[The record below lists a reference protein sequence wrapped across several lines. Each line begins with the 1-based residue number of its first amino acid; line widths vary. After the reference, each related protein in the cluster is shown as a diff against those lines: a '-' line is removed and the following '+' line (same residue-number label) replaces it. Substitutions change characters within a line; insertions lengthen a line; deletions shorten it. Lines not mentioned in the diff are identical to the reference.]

1 MSNSPQ
7 NNLEVLNERS
17 VRDPSVIQNDND
29 KDKIQK
35 DGSEPKITSPI
46 LKQRLNT
53 SKDVISSTEKTSPN
67 RTRSVSPQNSR
78 GEDKGAWP
86 DHDKKNAST
95 HSLPYESSNAT
106 PLGTS
111 KILASPDK
119 FEESQP
125 ENSARN
131 RQKDVESRTLQSIQ
145 PVPYSDAVILPKR
158 YVLLLMLFLGFAVIY
173 SLRVNI
179 NVAIVAMVNNKTVM
193 GKDGKIE
200 VFVSF
205 FLTVLLL
212 YGLANVHLFQD
223 VLLEFQSS
231 DRLKFLCRF

>member
-7 NNLEVLNERS
+7 NNLEALKERS
-17 VRDPSVIQNDND
+17 VRDAGIIQNDNE

-35 DGSEPKITSPI
+35 DGNEPKITSPI

-53 SKDVISSTEKTSPN
+53 SNAAISSTGKTSPN

-78 GEDKGAWP
+78 EEGKGAWP
-86 DHDKKNAST
+86 DYDKRNEST

-111 KILASPDK
+111 KILASADK
-119 FEESQP
+119 SEEPQLES
-125 ENSARN
+125 STRN
-131 RQKDVESRTLQSIQ
+131 RQEDVESRTLQSIQ

-205 FLTVLLL
+205 SLTVLLL
-212 YGLANVHLFQD
+212 CGLAS
-223 VLLEFQSS
+223 VLISKFSFMFPVQRSS
-231 DRLKFLCRF
+231 RVSM

>member
-7 NNLEVLNERS
+7 NNLEVLNKRS
-17 VRDPSVIQNDND
+17 VRDPGVIQNDND

-53 SKDVISSTEKTSPN
+53 SNAVISSTEKTSPN
-67 RTRSVSPQNSR
+67 RTTSVSPQNSLE
-78 GEDKGAWP
+78 EDKGAWP
-86 DHDKKNAST
+86 DYDKKNEST

-106 PLGTS
+106 PIGTS
-111 KILASPDK
+111 KILTSPNK
-119 FEESQP
+119 SEEAQLES
-125 ENSARN
+125 SARN

-205 FLTVLLL
+205 SLSDSLVL
-212 YGLANVHLFQD
+212 V
-223 VLLEFQSS
+223 
-231 DRLKFLCRF
+231 C